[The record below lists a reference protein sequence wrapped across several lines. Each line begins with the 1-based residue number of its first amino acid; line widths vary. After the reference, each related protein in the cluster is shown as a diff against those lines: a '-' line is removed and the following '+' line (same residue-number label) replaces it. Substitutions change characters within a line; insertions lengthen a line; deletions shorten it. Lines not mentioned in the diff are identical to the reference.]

1 MDMSHLSFVIPSG
14 ADNPTFFWLTGYIG
28 FPVVFLSAYFWW
40 VLKEAS
46 KEDRLRILKKGENGA
61 SSKA

>member
-14 ADNPTFFWLTGYIG
+14 ADNPTLFWLTGYIG

-40 VLKEAS
+40 ILNEAAN
-46 KEDRLRILKKGENGA
+46 EDRIRILKNAENSPSGDG
-61 SSKA
+61 